1 MSSNDDAADKKTV
14 ANQMGEV
21 VLKAWTD
28 EDFRQRLLADPAT
41 VLQQNGVPVPPG
53 VAVKV
58 VEDTDQVNHFVLP
71 PKPADLE
78 ISDFRSDD
86 ATWCWSANAI
96 CSF

>member
-1 MSSNDDAADKKTV
+1 MSSPNGTDKQTV

-28 EDFRQRLLADPAT
+28 DDFKQRLLADPAT
-41 VLQQNGVPVPPG
+41 VLQENGVPVPPG

-58 VEDTDQVNHFVLP
+58 VEDTDQVNYFVLP
-71 PKPADLE
+71 SKPEGME

-86 ATWCWSANAI
+86 ASWCWSANAI
-96 CSF
+96 YSF

>member
-1 MSSNDDAADKKTV
+1 MSSSYDSSDKKAA

-21 VLKAWTD
+21 ILKAWTD
-28 EDFRQRLLADPAT
+28 PDFKQRLLADPAT
-41 VLQQNGVPVPPG
+41 VLQENGVQVPSG

-58 VEDTDQVNHFVLP
+58 VEDTDQVNYFVLP
-71 PKPADLE
+71 GKPADME

-86 ATWCWSANAI
+86 ASWCWSANAV